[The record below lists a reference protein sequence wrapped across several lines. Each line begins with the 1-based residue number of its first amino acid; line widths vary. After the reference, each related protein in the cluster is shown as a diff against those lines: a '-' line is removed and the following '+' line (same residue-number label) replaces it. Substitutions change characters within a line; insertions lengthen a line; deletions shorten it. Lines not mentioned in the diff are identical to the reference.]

1 MAVEVAVNDGDA
13 AQTLLVS
20 WLRYAIVS
28 ALLPG
33 QGSIAW
39 IWADLGPSQI
49 VLNSVAAFAGR
60 KLWR

>member
-28 ALLPG
+28 ALLPR

-39 IWADLGPSQI
+39 IWADLGPNQI

>member
-28 ALLPG
+28 ALLPR

-39 IWADLGPSQI
+39 IWGDLGPSQI

>member
-1 MAVEVAVNDGDA
+1 MAVEGAVNDGDA
-13 AQTLLVS
+13 AHTLLVS

-28 ALLPG
+28 ALLPR

-39 IWADLGPSQI
+39 IWGDLGPSQI

>member
-1 MAVEVAVNDGDA
+1 MAVERAVNDGHA

-28 ALLPG
+28 ALLPR

-39 IWADLGPSQI
+39 IWGDLGPSQI
-49 VLNSVAAFAGR
+49 VLKSVAAFAGR

>member
-1 MAVEVAVNDGDA
+1 MKVMLL
-13 AQTLLVS
+13 TLCFFA
-20 WLRYAIVS
+20 WLRYAIFS

-39 IWADLGPSQI
+39 IWADLVSSQI
-49 VLNSVAAFAGR
+49 VLNSVAAFGDR

>member
-28 ALLPG
+28 AFLSG

-39 IWADLGPSQI
+39 IWGDLGPSQI